1 MRIVLL
7 GILLLAFQ
15 NIFGQQKAMYT
26 QYMFNTMAINPAY
39 ATVDESLTV
48 TALSRHQW
56 VGFKGAPNTQ
66 TLSFHS
72 PVGETNTFIGAILI
86 NDQIGEVI
94 RETGVDLSVSQRVPV
109 GLESY
114 IALGVNAGTSNYGAN
129 YSENYRFSPNSASD
143 PFFQDQNSMRLNF
156 GWGAM
161 FFSDKFYLGL
171 SSPHFYYKD
180 VGTVAKSLAK
190 TAYRPHYL
198 LQAGY
203 LIDINQD
210 MKLKP
215 NFLVKYVNG
224 SPVQFDMNA
233 SVLLKETIWIGASY
247 RSLDSFDALMSV
259 FVTPSV
265 QLGYSYDININKLAS
280 ISRGSHEMMVKY
292 CYFLPPPPKT
302 KARHPRWL

>member
-1 MRIVLL
+1 MF
-7 GILLLAFQ
+7 LLLTQ

-66 TLSFHS
+66 TLSFHT
-72 PVGETNTFIGAILI
+72 PIAETNTFIGAILV

-94 RETGVDLSVSQRVPV
+94 RETGLDLSISQRVPI
-109 GLESY
+109 GIDSY
-114 IALGVNAGTSNYGAN
+114 IAAGVNAGASNYGAN
-129 YSENYRFSPNSASD
+129 YSDNYRFSPNSASD
-143 PFFQDQNSMRLNF
+143 PFFQDQNSMRVNF
-156 GWGAM
+156 GWGVM
-161 FFSDKFYLGL
+161 LFSDKYYVGL

-180 VGTVAKSLAK
+180 VGSVAKSLAK

-198 LQAGY
+198 FQAGY
-203 LIDINQD
+203 LLDLNQD
-210 MKLKP
+210 IKLKP

-233 SVLLKETIWIGASY
+233 SVLLKETVWLGASY
-247 RSLDSFDALMSV
+247 RSLDSFDALMSIYI
-259 FVTPSV
+259 TSNV
-265 QLGYSYDININKLAS
+265 QLGYSYDITNTALSKAQK
-280 ISRGSHEMMVKY
+280 GSHEISLQFRLPVRGRDHTA
-292 CYFLPPPPKT
+292 CYF
-302 KARHPRWL
+302 

>member
-7 GILLLAFQ
+7 GVLLLAFQ

-39 ATVDESLTV
+39 VTVDESLTV

-265 QLGYSYDININKLAS
+265 QLGYSYDITNTALAKAQK
-280 ISRGSHEMMVKY
+280 GSHEISLKFRFEVKGRDRTA
-292 CYFLPPPPKT
+292 CYF
-302 KARHPRWL
+302 